1 MLKIFNCYSINNNV
15 FYRINNETLLKE
27 TEENIQYNEVP
38 NPNYPHAIINGDE
51 LREEFYSYKHIIDA
65 NYKSISIDILLM
77 CLHENYTNMFPN
89 ILKLLDIIYSIP
101 LSSVECERGFSQQN
115 LIKTDLRNK
124 LTNDTLHMLMLV
136 GLEGPDHRNFDY
148 DKAVRMWFQSKSRRI
163 ED

>member
-1 MLKIFNCYSINNNV
+1 MKCYLKKQKKTF
-15 FYRINNETLLKE
+15 
-27 TEENIQYNEVP
+27 
-38 NPNYPHAIINGDE
+38 
-51 LREEFYSYKHIIDA
+51 
-65 NYKSISIDILLM
+65 
-77 CLHENYTNMFPN
+77 NMFPN

-101 LSSVECERGFSQQN
+101 LSSVECEQGFSQQN